1 MKFLTHSKVFLSLL
15 PLLGCQQEQPT
26 VSPEYRQLTS
36 AVYASGSIEPLNAY
50 QVFAPTSGILQE
62 KLVEAGDT
70 VEKDEA
76 LFMISQ
82 ESASLELA
90 SARERL
96 ATARRNAADN
106 SPLIMDIR
114 LSLEQAEERLQQDSI
129 DYRRQQNLMEQNA
142 TSRSALEQARMA
154 YLTSRNKLQSARV
167 NLEQTR
173 EDLQDKLQEARISY
187 QLAAERQGNTV
198 VKSRFGGKVYQTYIK
213 EGEMVTSNQPLAV
226 LGDAASFYLE
236 LIVDERDISRVK
248 PGMPVVFS
256 SDILNDTIL
265 RAEVSKI
272 YPFMNEED
280 RSFRVDAR
288 ITDVDFTFYDGAS
301 VEANIIIEQK
311 DRALVIPRTALV
323 GEDSVLVQQ
332 NGEAV
337 LVKITK
343 GIENLEMVEVLSGIE
358 EDAKLLTQ
366 R

>member
-1 MKFLTHSKVFLSLL
+1 MKFLTLPIVFLSLM
-15 PLLGCQQEQPT
+15 LLFGCQQEQPT

-50 QVFAPTSGILQE
+50 QVFAPASGILQE
-62 KLVEAGDT
+62 KLVEAGDN

-96 ATARRNAADN
+96 ATAQRNAAEN

-114 LSLEQAEERLQQDSI
+114 LSLEQAEERLQQDSL

-154 YLTSRNKLQSARV
+154 YLASRNKLQSARV
-167 NLEQTR
+167 NLEQTS
-173 EDLQDKLQEARISY
+173 EDLQDRLREVRIAY

-198 VKSRFGGKVYQTYIK
+198 VKSRFGGKVYQTYIR

-226 LGDAASFYLE
+226 LGDASSFYLE

-248 PGMPVVFS
+248 IGMPVVFS

-280 RSFRVDAR
+280 RSLMNIPFVMADGYKELEADFLKFATDQGMVSIKGHRSVGGFR
-288 ITDVDFTFYDGAS
+288 AS
-301 VEANIIIEQK
+301 LYNAMPIESVRALTACMQAFEANH
-311 DRALVIPRTALV
+311 
-323 GEDSVLVQQ
+323 
-332 NGEAV
+332 
-337 LVKITK
+337 
-343 GIENLEMVEVLSGIE
+343 
-358 EDAKLLTQ
+358 
-366 R
+366 